1 MTAAATTG
9 TYSAKV
15 GASGRCCGMAAGS
28 AGVGQLMWLPLA
40 AVAVFPVVSAPQ
52 APARFIPL
60 LSGDGLSRF

>member
-1 MTAAATTG
+1 
-9 TYSAKV
+9 
-15 GASGRCCGMAAGS
+15 MAAGS

-40 AVAVFPVVSAPQ
+40 AVAVFPVVSASQ